1 MNKILL
7 LGALIFSGS
16 AFAQSIGPAG
26 CGLGHMM
33 MGGKDSQVLV
43 ATLNATGTQSFGITS
58 GTSNC
63 VDSAGTAKLESF
75 IEGNRVALETEAAR
89 GQGETVESLAQILR
103 CPSSEKVGAVLKAS
117 HSEVFS
123 GSNNEVTAK
132 VRAALKSNEVLCVSQ
147 G

>member
-16 AFAQSIGPAG
+16 AFAQGIGPAG
-26 CGLGHMM
+26 CGLGNIV

-43 ATLNATGTQSFGITS
+43 ATLNATGTQTFGITS

-63 VDSAGTAKLESF
+63 VDSSGTAKLEAF
-75 IEGNRVALETEAAR
+75 VEGNRVALETEAAR

-103 CPSSEKVGAVLKAS
+103 CPSSEKVGAALKAS

-123 GSNNEVTAK
+123 GSNAEVSVK
-132 VRAALKSNEVLCVSQ
+132 VREALKNNEVLCVSQ